1 MNVVLDDSI
10 RLPIGFASLAAF
22 RQWTKSRAYPG
33 RGNFAYLGG
42 DLWVDLAMETLLHN
56 QLQHLFEVV
65 LGGLVMN
72 EQLGMYFGDRMR
84 LVNVGAVL
92 SSEPDGMFA
101 SHKSI
106 RSGRVRWEQGPESL
120 EVIGAPDM
128 VLEVVSSHSVQK
140 DTVVL
145 RELYGTAGISE
156 YWLVNPIGPEA
167 SFDILRLT
175 SRGYTTARKSDGW
188 AKSTVFGRS
197 FRLESL
203 PATDDLPNFRLLV
216 R

>member
-22 RQWTKSRAYPG
+22 RRWTKSRAYPG

-42 DLWVDLAMETLLHN
+42 DLWVDLTMETLLHN

-84 LVNVGAVL
+84 LVNVEAVL

-101 SHKSI
+101 SQKSI
-106 RSGRVRWEQGPESL
+106 HSGRVRWEQGPESL

-128 VLEVVSSHSVQK
+128 VLRSSAHIRSK
-140 DTVVL
+140 
-145 RELYGTAGISE
+145 RIPSCS
-156 YWLVNPIGPEA
+156 A
-167 SFDILRLT
+167 SYTRRLASPNT
-175 SRGYTTARKSDGW
+175 GSSI
-188 AKSTVFGRS
+188 RS
-197 FRLESL
+197 GAMCRWRSCG
-203 PATDDLPNFRLLV
+203 
-216 R
+216 